1 MIKNYLLVAV
11 RNLMRNRGFSVINIL
26 GLAVGLT
33 AFFLIFLWVSFE
45 TSYDSFHS
53 KADRIYR
60 VVSTTKT
67 PSETSS
73 TGQTLTPIA
82 PTLKKEYPEVE
93 EAVRL
98 YRDEFLVRRG
108 DARFQEHRMVMAD
121 SGLFRIFDFP
131 LVAGSRN
138 TALTAPAS
146 VVLSE
151 TTAKKYFGSEDPMG
165 KQVLLTGGAVPAT
178 VTGIMKD
185 IPENSQIAADLFVSM
200 SSWQTLFGRPI
211 QDSEWTNHN
220 YYTYL
225 LFRPHT
231 NVAAFEQKLPAFMER
246 HHGEEARK
254 LQMLD
259 ILSLERLRDV
269 YLRSKLD
276 GFVSGSIT
284 NVYIFSTVGAFI
296 LLIACINFVNLTTAR
311 STERAKE
318 VGVRKVIGAA
328 RGQLARQFIGESV
341 LICLLAFV
349 LSLLLVPA
357 LIPVFNMLAGKTIST
372 GVFAR
377 PIDVVGLLALA
388 VGIGVVAG
396 FYPSLVLSGF
406 QPVTVLKGRFATGS
420 RGLLLRRGLVVF
432 QFVISSVLIVATIVV
447 YTQVDFMRN
456 RDLGFN
462 KDQEIIINTNFDKNK
477 DAFKASLSTI
487 PGVLATCIASG
498 APGNGF
504 SSAYSSVENREGK
517 LQQANIDTYFVDFDF
532 MRQYGMTL
540 LAGRGFER
548 DHPTD
553 SSQALVINE
562 SALKLLGYGSPMQAI
577 GRNWEQ
583 WDKKGKIIGVIKDFN
598 YQSLRESIAPMVMR
612 IEPWAWGTIS
622 IKVSAASVGSTLKA
636 IESRWNR
643 IIPNRPF
650 EFSFLDELFARKY
663 TAEVGFGKL
672 FFNFAVLAI
681 FISCL
686 GVLGLA
692 AYSTIQRRK
701 EIGVRKVLGAS
712 VGSIV
717 ELLSRDFLRL
727 VGLAL
732 VIASP
737 IGWWMMSRWLHD
749 FAYRAPIGWWMFA
762 MTAGLS
768 LLIVF
773 VTISFQAV
781 RAARANPVRALRSE

>member
-11 RNLMRNRGFSVINIL
+11 RNLLRNRGFSIINIL

-82 PTLKKEYPEVE
+82 PNLRKEYPEVA

-131 LVAGSRN
+131 LVAGDRN

-151 TTAKKYFGSEDPMG
+151 TTARKYFGAENPMG

-185 IPENSQIAADLFVSM
+185 IPENSQIEADLFISM

-231 NVAAFEQKLPAFMER
+231 NVAAFEQRLPAFMER
-246 HHGEEARK
+246 HHGAEARK
-254 LQMLD
+254 LQMFD

-284 NVYIFSTVGAFI
+284 NVYIFSTVGVFI

-328 RGQLARQFIGESV
+328 RGQLAGQFIGESV

-349 LSLLLVPA
+349 TTLGLVPA

-372 GVFAR
+372 GIFSH
-377 PIDVVGLLALA
+377 PMDVVGLLVLA

-406 QPVTVLKGRFATGS
+406 QPVTVLKGRFVTGS

-487 PGVLATCIASG
+487 PGVLSTCIASG

-553 SSQALVINE
+553 STQALVINE
-562 SALKLLGYGSPMQAI
+562 SALKLLGYGSPVQAI
-577 GRNWEQ
+577 GKNWEQ
-583 WDKKGKIIGVIKDFN
+583 WNRKGKIIGVIRDFN

-622 IKVSAASVGSTLKA
+622 IKVSAASVGTTLKA
-636 IESRWNR
+636 IESQWNR
-643 IIPNRPF
+643 VIPNRPF
-650 EFSFLDELFARKY
+650 EFSFLDDLFARKY

-737 IGWWMMSRWLHD
+737 IGWWVMSRWLHD
-749 FAYRAPIGWWMFA
+749 FAYRAPIGWWVFA
-762 MTAGLS
+762 VTGALS
-768 LLIVF
+768 LFIVF

-781 RAARANPVRALRSE
+781 RAATANPVRALRSE